1 MKDKIEQ
8 QRKKVEQLQ
17 KINDE
22 LASKLSKYQQNT
34 NFERTIKT

>member
-17 KINDE
+17 KLNDE
-22 LASKLSKYQQNT
+22 LNSKLSKYEPNN
-34 NFERTIKT
+34 NF

>member
-17 KINDE
+17 KLNDE
-22 LASKLSKYQQNT
+22 LNYKLSNYEPN
-34 NFERTIKT
+34 NNV

>member
-17 KINDE
+17 KLNDE
-22 LASKLSKYQQNT
+22 LNSKLSNYEPN
-34 NFERTIKT
+34 NNV